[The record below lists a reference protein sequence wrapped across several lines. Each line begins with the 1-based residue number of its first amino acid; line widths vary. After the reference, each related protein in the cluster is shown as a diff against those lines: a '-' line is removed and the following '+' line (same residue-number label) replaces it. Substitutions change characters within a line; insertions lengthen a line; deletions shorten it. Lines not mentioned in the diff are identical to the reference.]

1 MAATVIGRDEELGS
15 IQAFLAAVEDGPAAL
30 VLSGEAGIGKT
41 SLWRMGVDGAGQRFG
56 RRVLVHQSVEAEA
69 LLSFA
74 GLSDLLA
81 PVIEEVAPTLVPLRR
96 EALEVALL
104 LAEPT
109 GEPSDPRAIGLALLD
124 ALRTLSEDSPVVIAL
139 DDVQWLDTSSAAVLQ
154 IALRRLR
161 TERVGLLATL
171 RKVPEIA
178 APFELERSFPEERL
192 ERLWLGPLSLSA
204 LHHLL
209 RDRLGLELTR
219 PELGRVLETSAG
231 NPYFALE
238 LGRELVR
245 TNERPAAGQALR
257 VPASLRE
264 LLGGRL
270 GRLPADTVE
279 VLLYVAALA
288 QPTVELVTAAHG
300 ERDKVIEALADAV
313 REGVVELDGSRV
325 RFTNP
330 LLASIC
336 YEQAPLARRRVVHR
350 APARAV
356 ADLEERPATSRSLP
370 KGRMPPSPL
379 SWTPRPTRG
388 RPRCHRGRG

>member
-1 MAATVIGRDEELGS
+1 MSTERERDRQRLPGYARRLLSVHNGVIKMATTVIGRDEELGS

-41 SLWRMGVDGAGQRFG
+41 SLWRTGVDGAGQRFG
-56 RRVLVHQSVEAEA
+56 RVLIHQSVEAEA

-81 PVIEEVAPTLVPLRR
+81 PVIEEAAPALLPLRR

-109 GEPSDPRAIGLALLD
+109 EEPSDPRAIGLALLD
-124 ALRTLSEDSPVVIAL
+124 VLRTLSEESPVVIAL

-161 TERVGLLATL
+161 DERVGLLATL

-209 RDRLGLELTR
+209 RERLGLELTR

-245 TNERPAAGQALR
+245 TNERPTAGHALR

-270 GRLPADTVE
+270 GRLPVGDARCASPRRRACPAD
-279 VLLYVAALA
+279 
-288 QPTVELVTAAHG
+288 
-300 ERDKVIEALADAV
+300 
-313 REGVVELDGSRV
+313 SRAG
-325 RFTNP
+325 R
-330 LLASIC
+330 SG
-336 YEQAPLARRRVVHR
+336 ARRPR
-350 APARAV
+350 ARRGCAR
-356 ADLEERPATSRSLP
+356 
-370 KGRMPPSPL
+370 
-379 SWTPRPTRG
+379 
-388 RPRCHRGRG
+388 